1 MNHKEDRM
9 PKNWC
14 LQTLVPEK
22 TPESSLD
29 CKEIK
34 PILREIKPE
43 YSLEGLR
50 LKWKLQY
57 FGHMMQ
63 TDNSLQKSLMLGSI
77 KGRRR
82 RGHQRMRW
90 LDGLTDAM
98 NVNSGKLWE
107 MARDSEP
114 SVLQSMGSQSRTW
127 LGNWTTLIN
136 LLIWC
141 HIGFR
146 HTAMIQLCIYIYSE
160 YLRIEVFELYFSNS
174 LWMLGKWVPVRNTSV
189 HSIADCLQLGA
200 VSYKLAL
207 TKSIASNWTAKA
219 FATCLCG
226 VWTPCCHG
234 CWPSTVPGGVQG
246 QWGPLCSR
254 ESGGTG
260 L

>member
-43 YSLEGLR
+43 YSLEGLT

-63 TDNSLQKSLMLGSI
+63 TDNSLQSPWCWEASRAEGEEGI
-77 KGRRR
+77 
-82 RGHQRMRW
+82 RGW
-90 LDGLTDAM
+90 DGWMASPMQWTWTWA
-98 NVNSGKLWE
+98 NSGRWWGTV
-107 MARDSEP
+107 SP
-114 SVLQSMGSQSRTW
+114 GVLQSMGSQSRTW

-189 HSIADCLQLGA
+189 HSIADCL
-200 VSYKLAL
+200 
-207 TKSIASNWTAKA
+207 
-219 FATCLCG
+219 
-226 VWTPCCHG
+226 
-234 CWPSTVPGGVQG
+234 
-246 QWGPLCSR
+246 
-254 ESGGTG
+254 
-260 L
+260 